1 MEAQKSYMQAHF
13 AGLES
18 AELERLIL
26 GDQLTDIAR
35 DLACTELK
43 LRGIDVN
50 LNAQKAAP
58 SDEIDL
64 GSFQSLRQFLDPT
77 EAHMAA
83 ACLQANGV
91 PAFVADANLVQTNML
106 LSIAVGGVRLQVP
119 QAMFVEAE
127 AILAAYDRGE
137 FALDDTAFDT
147 SPDA

>member
-13 AGLES
+13 AQLES

-35 DLACTELK
+35 ALACTELK
-43 LRGIDVN
+43 LRGIDCN
-50 LNAQKAAP
+50 LNTHEAADT
-58 SDEIDL
+58 DEVDL
-64 GSFQSLRQFLDPT
+64 GSFQSLKRFLDPM

-91 PAFVADANLVQTNML
+91 PAFVADANLVQANML

-119 QAMFVEAE
+119 EYMFAEAQ

-137 FALDDTAFDT
+137 FALDDNALDND
-147 SPDA
+147 SR